1 MQSLPLSCTVVE
13 WLCWLL
19 PRRFSNTSARLLC
32 FCREVQGQ
40 GWNQP
45 REIEVSI
52 LYRNAVWALQ
62 AGKFKG
68 SIGIQS
74 LHTQVRFWEEKQSLS
89 SGLAPVQTTTEA
101 SALGWELLRLE
112 SLILRAAPSCLLVES
127 TQVLGPQTLANSC
140 VLSSGK
146 YQGVRVFL
154 GVFVDSRRRG
164 PPCAPSHL
172 KGVVRKGV
180 PRKSEAE
187 RFFCWCKSLKYCH
200 LSS

>member
-13 WLCWLL
+13 RLCWLL

-101 SALGWELLRLE
+101 SALGWEVLRLE
-112 SLILRAAPSCLLVES
+112 SLILRAAPSCPLIES
-127 TQVLGPQTLANSC
+127 TQVLGPQTSANSC
-140 VLSSGK
+140 VSTTGEN
-146 YQGVRVFL
+146 QWVRVF
-154 GVFVDSRRRG
+154 FRDSRTRG
-164 PPCAPSHL
+164 LPCAPSHL

-187 RFFCWCKSLKYCH
+187 RFSCCCKSLKYCH